1 MALSKKWQIEKW
13 LLDDMIAN
21 MEQQEGYM
29 FSKDVVISW
38 LNSWNK
44 HIK

>member
-1 MALSKKWQIEKW
+1 
-13 LLDDMIAN
+13 
-21 MEQQEGYM
+21 M